1 MPAATI
7 AGWEH
12 EGVIRALG
20 QVETMHDLLRDVDL
34 VVLPTTYGEG
44 VPRILLEAAASGLAI
59 VANDVP
65 GCREIVK
72 HGINGLLVQP
82 RDTAALAQAISR
94 LATDP
99 EERAR
104 FGRAGRDA
112 AVAEFDERIVISDT
126 MAVYRELMPDQVMPL
141 EEVDGSAPCI

>member
-1 MPAATI
+1 M
-7 AGWEH
+7 
-12 EGVIRALG
+12 
-20 QVETMHDLLRDVDL
+20 
-34 VVLPTTYGEG
+34 GEG

-65 GCREIVK
+65 GCRDIVT

-82 RDTAALAQAISR
+82 RDTVALAQRDRAP
-94 LATDP
+94 ATDP

-112 AVAEFDERIVISDT
+112 AIAEFDERIVIRNT
-126 MAVYRELMPDQVMPL
+126 MAVYRELLPPQAMPM
-141 EEVDGSAPCI
+141 EECDASAPCV